1 MLCST
6 SCAIAASSSLACFC
20 FDAARARRTTCPL
33 RAAAAAPCC
42 ARLRCCAAAALLPTT
57 TSLCVRPPRCSPSI
71 ASRVIALLSPRHLTR
86 GPSCRLRR
94 TRRDA
99 HIAISCPCRCAR
111 RAPPPPPHER
121 LVHSS
126 ASHSLRTST
135 PPVIPAAATKWD
147 PGGTWVPGPT
157 SWSHHRAHPCRMH
170 SPPLLRARTV
180 RQAPLGTARALPRPR
195 GASATLCSTLPLLL
209 LFNSTSRAHEV
220 VPVLPRSARSS
231 SRRVRVLNLRLSYL
245 TVNSMLINS

>member
-1 MLCST
+1 MNKWV
-6 SCAIAASSSLACFC
+6 I
-20 FDAARARRTTCPL
+20 ARAAKLLIKSLEHVHRLPSLPCQPQSFPV
-33 RAAAAAPCC
+33 AAAEAQG
-42 ARLRCCAAAALLPTT
+42 L
-57 TSLCVRPPRCSPSI
+57 
-71 ASRVIALLSPRHLTR
+71 
-86 GPSCRLRR
+86 
-94 TRRDA
+94 
-99 HIAISCPCRCAR
+99 
-111 RAPPPPPHER
+111 PPPHER

-209 LFNSTSRAHEV
+209 LFNRTLTLCGAGRRPYAVRYGGRPLALLHRAVDE
-220 VPVLPRSARSS
+220 RK
-231 SRRVRVLNLRLSYL
+231 
-245 TVNSMLINS
+245 